1 MNLRKRVIR
10 QFLFTAACFL
20 LLMGA
25 SAQLWSR
32 DLVICDDISDP
43 ATLDPQKQFSEKNHT
58 LLQQIFEGLVRFDPD
73 GKIEPALAESWER
86 IDPLRVRFKL
96 RKGVFFHN
104 SEPFDAE
111 SVRFSI
117 SRYLDP
123 TTGFPA
129 IGFINSLDR
138 VEVIDPHTV
147 DIITKFP
154 DGLLLNRL
162 AGFVLIVPANNIDG
176 IGSHPIGTGPFK
188 FVLWEKGK
196 RVKLAANKKYWMAGF
211 PKVDGLSF
219 EFIPASQQI
228 DRLLDGSVD
237 LIMDVPGTMTTMVVS
252 SGKAK
257 ISKRP
262 SFYTFTA
269 SLRVGSGP
277 LSDLRVRKAMNYAL
291 NKAELIRYDVF
302 GNGKELATLTMS
314 GQVGH
319 NKELEPYPF
328 DLAKAKQL
336 MEKAGYDKGFTLNVF
351 VKPQAERPFRIIKK
365 QLEAIGIRL
374 IGEYVPDGQMIKKLG
389 EKTWDMTFGD
399 CPDPMA
405 HSFFIQAI
413 VLYSR
418 SPFSLM
424 RSEPY
429 DKLLEG
435 MVTTLELDKQRE
447 IGETIDRYIYDNA
460 LSLFTYERIR
470 TYGHKRNLYFTPWIT
485 SMPYFY
491 SAYFGKNSAKL
502 VDEYE

>member
-1 MNLRKRVIR
+1 
-10 QFLFTAACFL
+10 
-20 LLMGA
+20 
-25 SAQLWSR
+25 
-32 DLVICDDISDP
+32 
-43 ATLDPQKQFSEKNHT
+43 
-58 LLQQIFEGLVRFDPD
+58 
-73 GKIEPALAESWER
+73 
-86 IDPLRVRFKL
+86 
-96 RKGVFFHN
+96 
-104 SEPFDAE
+104 
-111 SVRFSI
+111 
-117 SRYLDP
+117 
-123 TTGFPA
+123 
-129 IGFINSLDR
+129 
-138 VEVIDPHTV
+138 
-147 DIITKFP
+147 
-154 DGLLLNRL
+154 
-162 AGFVLIVPANNIDG
+162 
-176 IGSHPIGTGPFK
+176 
-188 FVLWEKGK
+188 
-196 RVKLAANKKYWMAGF
+196 
-211 PKVDGLSF
+211 
-219 EFIPASQQI
+219 
-228 DRLLDGSVD
+228 
-237 LIMDVPGTMTTMVVS
+237 
-252 SGKAK
+252 
-257 ISKRP
+257 
-262 SFYTFTA
+262 
-269 SLRVGSGP
+269 
-277 LSDLRVRKAMNYAL
+277 MNYAL